1 LRVDAER
8 AVAEAVERD
17 GFAVVNGALSPEL
30 TETVSSAIS
39 SSQGE
44 AFALRNLFQRA
55 PAARELLMAPVLREA
70 VGAVLGTEAFCVRA
84 LFLDRPPRA
93 NWRVRFGQDSS
104 ISVKERFEVTGF
116 GPWSMKGGVQH
127 VMAPP
132 GTLSSM
138 LSVRVH
144 LDAGGEGGRAA
155 RVVPGSHL
163 YGRLPEDSID
173 QFTRYEV
180 TCCSVEKG
188 GILALRPLLLHA
200 SGEGA
205 NRGSMRVVQLDFA
218 ARNLPAPLEWR
229 EAHALF

>member
-1 LRVDAER
+1 LEVDAHR
-8 AVAEAVERD
+8 AVAGSVERE
-17 GFAVVNGALSPEL
+17 GFAVVNGAVTPEIAESIS
-30 TETVSSAIS
+30 TAIA

-44 AFALRNLFQRA
+44 TFALRNLFDHA
-55 PAARELLMAPVLREA
+55 PAARGLLEAFVLREA
-70 VGAVLGTEAFCVRA
+70 VGAVLGREAFCVRA
-84 LFLDRPPRA
+84 LFVEPPPRA
-93 NWRVRFGQDSS
+93 NWRVRFGQDCS
-104 ISVKERFEVTGF
+104 IVVKERFEVTGF
-116 GPWSMKGGVQH
+116 GPWSTKGGAQH

-138 LSVRVH
+138 LTVRVH
-144 LDAGGEGGRAA
+144 LDAGGEEGRAA

-173 QFTRYEV
+173 QFTRYDV
-180 TCCSVEKG
+180 TSCSVEKG
-188 GILALRPLLLHA
+188 GILVMRPLLLHA
-200 SGEGA
+200 SGEAA